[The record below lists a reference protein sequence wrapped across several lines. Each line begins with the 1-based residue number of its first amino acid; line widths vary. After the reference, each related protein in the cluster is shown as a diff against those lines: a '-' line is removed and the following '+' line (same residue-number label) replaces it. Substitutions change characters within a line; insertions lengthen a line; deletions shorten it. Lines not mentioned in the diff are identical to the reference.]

1 MNKHHSKV
9 LWITRTGVLIAL
21 LIALQWA
28 TGFLGNQLIT
38 GSCVNTVLAVTAM
51 FAGLWSGVVVAIVSP
66 FFAFLLNVGPKL
78 IQVIP
83 FIALGNLVYVLC
95 LSLLL
100 GKGNQSILI
109 QTVGLAAASAGKLAA
124 LYFGVVRLLI
134 PLMGE
139 SIPAKQAAAL
149 SAMFSWPQLVTALIG
164 GAIALLIVPALK
176 KAIKR

>member
-1 MNKHHSKV
+1 MNNHHSKV
-9 LWITRTGVLIAL
+9 LWITRTGVLTAL

-28 TGFLGNQLIT
+28 TGFLENQLIT
-38 GSCVNTVLAVTAM
+38 GSCVNAVLAVAAM
-51 FAGLWSGVVVAIVSP
+51 FAGLWSGAAVAILSP

-100 GKGNQSILI
+100 GKGNQSVLI
-109 QTVGLAAASAGKLAA
+109 RAVALVAAAAGKLAV
-124 LYFGVVRLLI
+124 LYFGVVKLLI

-139 SIPAKQAAAL
+139 SVPSKQAAAL

-164 GAIALLIVPALK
+164 GTIALLIVPVLK

>member
-1 MNKHHSKV
+1 MANHHSKV

-38 GSCVNTVLAVTAM
+38 GSCVNAVLAVAAL

-100 GKGNQSILI
+100 GKGNPGIPVQAG
-109 QTVGLAAASAGKLAA
+109 GLAAAAMAKLAA
-124 LYFGVVRLLI
+124 LYLGVVKLLI
-134 PLMGE
+134 PLMGQSLPE
-139 SIPAKQAAAL
+139 KQAAAL

-164 GAIALLIVPALK
+164 GVIALLVVPALK
-176 KAIKR
+176 KAVRQ